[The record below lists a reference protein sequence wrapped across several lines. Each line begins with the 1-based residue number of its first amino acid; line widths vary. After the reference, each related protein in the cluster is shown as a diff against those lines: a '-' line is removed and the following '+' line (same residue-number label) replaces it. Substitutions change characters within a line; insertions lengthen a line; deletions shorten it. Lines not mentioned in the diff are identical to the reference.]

1 MKIAPVELLI
11 FQATPF
17 CNLNCGYCYLPNR
30 KDRRIIDLET
40 VRVTVERLSREG
52 LLSPS
57 FSIVWHS
64 GEPMVVSRDAYSKYF
79 QIIRETLGPPYAVRH
94 HFQTNGTLINDTW
107 CDFIREHN
115 LSIGVSIDGPEYIH
129 DLERR
134 TWGSRGSFRQVMKGI
149 ERLRANGVVFHTISV
164 VGNASLD
171 FPSEIYE
178 FLVSLEPDFIG
189 FNVEEQEGAHLTT
202 SVADHSERVER
213 FFRTIYKLAK
223 ANGFAPPI
231 REFESAYLAIQEGKG
246 SCRNAQIAPFRI
258 LSVAVDGGFTTFSP
272 ELLGMS
278 SPAYGSLNLGNI
290 LTDSPRAIARSDK
303 LLTLL
308 KAVQAGV
315 NRCKET
321 CDYFELCGGGTPSN
335 KLFEKG
341 SFDVA
346 ATRFCESSI
355 KAPLRIVLDD
365 LESVLMGNGK
375 INAEEEIDFVH

>member
-1 MKIAPVELLI
+1 MEIAPVELLI

-30 KDRRIIDLET
+30 KDPRIIDVET
-40 VRVTVERLSREG
+40 VRVTVEKLNREG
-52 LLSPS
+52 LLSAN

-64 GEPMVVSRDAYSKYF
+64 GEPMVVSRDSYSKF
-79 QIIRETLGPPYAVRH
+79 FHVIKEALGPSYAVRH
-94 HFQTNGTLINDTW
+94 HFQTNGTLINDAW
-107 CDFIREHN
+107 CDFIRAHN

-129 DLERR
+129 DLQRR
-134 TWGSRGSFRQVMKGI
+134 TWGGRGTFRQVLKGI
-149 ERLRANGVVFHTISV
+149 ERLRANGAEFHTISV
-164 VGNASLD
+164 VSHASLD

-178 FLVSLEPDFIG
+178 FLVSLGPDFIG
-189 FNVEEQEGAHLTT
+189 FNVEEQEGTHLTS
-202 SVADHSERVER
+202 SVENSERVEM
-213 FFRTIYKLAK
+213 FFRTIYTLAQK
-223 ANGFAPPI
+223 NNFAPPI
-231 REFESAYLAIQEGKG
+231 REFESAYLAIQDGKG

-258 LSVAVDGGFTTFSP
+258 LSVAVDGNFTTFSP

-278 SPAYGSLNLGNI
+278 CPTYGSLNLGNI
-290 LTDSPRAIARSDK
+290 LRDSPTEIARSDK

-341 SFDVA
+341 SFDVG
-346 ATRFCESSI
+346 ATRFCENSI
-355 KAPLRIVLDD
+355 KGPLRIVLDD
-365 LESVLMGNGK
+365 LESVWKGALQALDQ
-375 INAEEEIDFVH
+375 ITRC